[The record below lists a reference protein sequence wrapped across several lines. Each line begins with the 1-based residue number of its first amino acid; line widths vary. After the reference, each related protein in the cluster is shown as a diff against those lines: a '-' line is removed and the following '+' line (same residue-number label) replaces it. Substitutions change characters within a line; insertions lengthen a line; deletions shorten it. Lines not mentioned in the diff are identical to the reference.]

1 VRSPVDR
8 HSVMRLARTRS
19 SLGSASS
26 RQPTDAETIMRFA
39 AYSKCGDVTATVFA
53 ALALTRSRPDTV
65 LKGLAESA
73 GFHLQGI
80 YPRSCGSG

>member
-1 VRSPVDR
+1 
-8 HSVMRLARTRS
+8 
-19 SLGSASS
+19 
-26 RQPTDAETIMRFA
+26 MRFA
-39 AYSKCGDVTATVFA
+39 ANGMCGDVTATVFA